1 VRAENQT
8 RVKYL
13 EYARTKHMRRILTG
27 SGQAV
32 ESCRR
37 DQGLFTLFSRLRQDR
52 FGMLVSAVQ
61 TRHAACAKG

>member
-1 VRAENQT
+1 
-8 RVKYL
+8 
-13 EYARTKHMRRILTG
+13 MRRILTG